1 MAHVPYSIAP
11 GQRAETGT
19 AQASVRKAPDRPSE
33 RLAPGGKPASVV
45 TQRHSIRIRLS
56 SAFVVLGLLVLVL
69 GLFSV
74 WWLSDVNA
82 ASAEIRDRW
91 LQSAHFLGDLNNFT
105 SDYRAAE
112 ANRLLLTSSADIP
125 ASEKELR
132 TLEQAISQ
140 AWQGYEKVPHDPQE
154 ARLWQQFT
162 QDWDR
167 YRQVAA
173 KVIALSA
180 RQRHAQALALY
191 QTDSR
196 VAYNAA
202 SDALG
207 ALTELSVTGA
217 RAASNRADQVYR
229 HARVL
234 IFFALALA
242 GVMILIVM
250 SDISRWVSRPI
261 LELADRMHTLAKND
275 TNIEISGTER
285 RDEIGEMARAVVV
298 FRNNAIE
305 LAHSQRGLE
314 QQASMLAE
322 KLEHEQRLTTLQ
334 RNFVS
339 MASHEFRT
347 PLTIID
353 GQAQRLIKM
362 VERIS
367 AAELGERAGKI
378 RSAVQRLTNLLESL
392 LNASRLMEADQS
404 LYFHPTEFNPGA
416 LLHEVCQTHREIA
429 ADAWVIEHLTNLPQT
444 MIGDPKLLYQAFSNL
459 VSNAIKYSPIGKPVQ
474 LSASDEKGRLVVTVR
489 DEGIGIPRRD
499 LPRLFERYYRG
510 SNVHGIV
517 GTGIGLYLVKTVANL
532 HGGDVTV
539 DSREGEGSKFT
550 LWLPLQAVA
559 APVEARRPAEALK
572 A

>member
-1 MAHVPYSIAP
+1 VPYSIARGKTPEIGGAQGSAAAVLASDRGHLPP
-11 GQRAETGT
+11 GR
-19 AQASVRKAPDRPSE
+19 RPSNI
-33 RLAPGGKPASVV
+33 V

-56 SAFVVLGLLVLVL
+56 LAFILLGLLVLVL

-91 LQSAHFLGDLNNFT
+91 LQSSRLLGDLNNFT

-112 ANRLLLTSSADIP
+112 ASHLLATSKAEMAADD
-125 ASEKELR
+125 KEL
-132 TLEQAISQ
+132 LALQKAIDK
-140 AWQGYEKVPHDPQE
+140 AWQSYEKVPHE
-154 ARLWQQFT
+154 GEELGLWKQFAT
-162 QDWDR
+162 HWNQ
-167 YRQVAA
+167 YRQTSD
-173 KVIALSA
+173 KVLALSV
-180 RQRHAQALALY
+180 QRRNAAAVALY
-191 QTDSR
+191 QGDSKT
-196 VAYNAA
+196 AYGSA
-202 SDALG
+202 SDTLG
-207 ALTELSVTGA
+207 MLTELTVKGA

-234 IFFALALA
+234 IFGAIALA

-250 SDISRWVSRPI
+250 SHITRSVSRPI
-261 LELADRMHTLAKND
+261 LELASRMHTLAKND
-275 TNIEISGTER
+275 TNIEITGTER
-285 RDEIGEMARAVVV
+285 SDEIGEMARAVVV

-353 GQAQRLIKM
+353 GQAQRLIKT
-362 VERIS
+362 VDRIS
-367 AAELGERAGKI
+367 TTELGERARKI
-378 RSAVQRLTNLLESL
+378 RAAVQRLTTLLESL
-392 LNASRLMEADQS
+392 LNSSRLMDADQK
-404 LYFHPTEFNPGA
+404 LYFHPTEFNPAA

-429 ADAWVIEHLTNLPQT
+429 ADAWVIERLNDLPAS
-444 MIGDPKLLYQAFSNL
+444 IVGDPKLLYQAFSNL
-459 VSNAIKYSPIGKPVQ
+459 VSNAIKYSAVGKPVQ
-474 LSASDEKGRLVVTVR
+474 LSAVADKDHLVVTVR
-489 DEGIGIPRRD
+489 DEGIGIPRED
-499 LPRLFERYYRG
+499 LPRLFERYHRG

-517 GTGIGLYLVKTVANL
+517 GTGIGLYLVKTVVSL

-539 DSREGEGSKFT
+539 ESREGEGSKFT
-550 LWLPLQAVA
+550 LSLPLRPKAAFTEIAPAQDAVNA
-559 APVEARRPAEALK
+559 
-572 A
+572 

>member
-1 MAHVPYSIAP
+1 MPYSIAP
-11 GQRAETGT
+11 GQAKELAG
-19 AQASVRKAPDRPSE
+19 QKGSVAATWEVEHEHRP
-33 RLAPGGKPASVV
+33 LGGKPTKVV

-56 SAFVVLGLLVLVL
+56 LAFILLGLLVLVL

-91 LQSAHFLGDLNNFT
+91 LQSSHLLGDLNNFT

-112 ANRLLLTSSADIP
+112 ASHLLATSKVEMAAND
-125 ASEKELR
+125 KEL
-132 TLEQAISQ
+132 LSLQKAINQ
-140 AWQGYEKVPHDPQE
+140 AWQSYEKVPHDGE
-154 ARLWQQFT
+154 ETRLWKQFT
-162 QDWDR
+162 ADWNH
-167 YRQVAA
+167 YRQVSDR
-173 KVIALSA
+173 VLALSA
-180 RQRHAQALALY
+180 QRPNALAITLY
-191 QTDSR
+191 EGDSKM
-196 VAYNAA
+196 AYGAA
-202 SDALG
+202 SDTLG
-207 ALTELSVTGA
+207 GLTELTVTGA

-229 HARVL
+229 HARIL
-234 IFFALALA
+234 IFGAIALA

-250 SDISRWVSRPI
+250 SHITRSVSRPI
-261 LELADRMHTLAKND
+261 LELASRMHTLAKSD

-285 RDEIGEMARAVVV
+285 SDEIGEMARAVVV

-367 AAELGERAGKI
+367 PVELGERAGKI
-378 RSAVQRLTNLLESL
+378 RTAVQRLTNLLESL
-392 LNASRLMEADQS
+392 LNSSRLMEADQK
-404 LYFHPTEFNPGA
+404 LYFHPTEFNPAA

-429 ADAWVIEHLTNLPQT
+429 ADAWVIEHINNLPSS
-444 MIGDPKLLYQAFSNL
+444 MLGDPKLLYQAFSNL
-459 VSNAIKYSPIGKPVQ
+459 VSNAIKYSAVGKPIQ
-474 LSASDEKGRLVVTVR
+474 LDAVFDKDRLVVTVR
-489 DEGIGIPRRD
+489 DEGIGIPQED
-499 LPRLFERYYRG
+499 LPRMFERYYRG

-517 GTGIGLYLVKTVANL
+517 GTGIGLYLVKTVVAL
-532 HGGDVTV
+532 HGGDITV
-539 DSREGEGSKFT
+539 ESREGEGSKFT
-550 LWLPLQAVA
+550 LWLPLRPTVASTESALAQDAVNA
-559 APVEARRPAEALK
+559 
-572 A
+572 

>member
-1 MAHVPYSIAP
+1 M
-11 GQRAETGT
+11 
-19 AQASVRKAPDRPSE
+19 AQAGGPRALLGEAVVPERKRVT
-33 RLAPGGKPASVV
+33 PGEKPTNVV
-45 TQRHSIRIRLS
+45 TQRHSIRLRLS
-56 SAFVVLGLLVLVL
+56 LAFVLLGLLVLVL

-91 LQSAHFLGDLNNFT
+91 LQSSHLLGDLNNFT

-112 ANRLLLTSSADIP
+112 ASRLLATSKAQMSAND
-125 ASEKELR
+125 KELS
-132 TLEQAISQ
+132 TLQQAIDQ
-140 AWQGYEKVPHDPQE
+140 AWHSYEKVPHDGE
-154 ARLWQQFT
+154 EIRLWQEFVR
-162 QDWDR
+162 DWSR
-167 YRQVAA
+167 YHQIAG
-173 KVIALSA
+173 KVIARSA
-180 RQRHAQALALY
+180 GGRNADAVTLY
-191 QTDSR
+191 QQDSR
-196 VAYNAA
+196 VAYSAA
-202 SDALG
+202 SDTLG
-207 ALTELSVTGA
+207 LLTNLTVTGA

-234 IFFALALA
+234 IFFAIVLA

-250 SDISRWVSRPI
+250 SDISRSVSRPI

-285 RDEIGEMARAVVV
+285 SDEIGEMARAVVV

-367 AAELGERAGKI
+367 PAELSERAGKI
-378 RSAVQRLTNLLESL
+378 RAAVQRMTHLLESL
-392 LNASRLMEADQS
+392 LNSSRLMDADQS
-404 LYFHPTEFNPGA
+404 LYFHPTAFSPA
-416 LLHEVCQTHREIA
+416 TLLHEVCQMHREIA
-429 ADAWVIEHLTNLPQT
+429 ADAWVIEHLNNLPAT
-444 MIGDPKLLYQAFSNL
+444 MVGDPKLLYQAFSNL
-459 VSNAIKYSPIGKPVQ
+459 VSNAIKYSPLGKPVQ
-474 LSASDEKGRLVVTVR
+474 LNAVVDRNRLLVTVR
-489 DEGIGIPRRD
+489 DEGIGIPPTD
-499 LPRLFERYYRG
+499 LPRLFERYHRG

-517 GTGIGLYLVKTVANL
+517 GTGIGLYVVKTVATL
-532 HGGDVTV
+532 HGGDVAV
-539 DSREGEGSKFT
+539 ESREGEGSKFT
-550 LWLPLQAVA
+550 FWLPLQPVA
-559 APVEARRPAEALK
+559 AVVEPAVPEGALK